1 MGEVGASPVRRARP
15 DPLLERAVPV
25 SAELRR
31 YRPPTARRD
40 VLAGVTVAALA
51 LPSAMAYGELAGLS
65 PLAGLYTL
73 LLPTL
78 AYVLLGSSK
87 RTRRGKP
94 RMSRYTPNT
103 ARQTRTRV
111 VTASSPWSATI
122 PTGKLCSAGWL
133 DIDPEAAA
141 AAPAWRRCHQIAN
154 IVKPITATTR
164 RVINAIHPS
173 ASLSVNT

>member
-78 AYVLLGSSK
+78 PTFCSARRSGPGAASRACRATP
-87 RTRRGKP
+87 RTPPGRRG
-94 RMSRYTPNT
+94 RGS
-103 ARQTRTRV
+103 
-111 VTASSPWSATI
+111 
-122 PTGKLCSAGWL
+122 
-133 DIDPEAAA
+133 
-141 AAPAWRRCHQIAN
+141 
-154 IVKPITATTR
+154 
-164 RVINAIHPS
+164 
-173 ASLSVNT
+173 